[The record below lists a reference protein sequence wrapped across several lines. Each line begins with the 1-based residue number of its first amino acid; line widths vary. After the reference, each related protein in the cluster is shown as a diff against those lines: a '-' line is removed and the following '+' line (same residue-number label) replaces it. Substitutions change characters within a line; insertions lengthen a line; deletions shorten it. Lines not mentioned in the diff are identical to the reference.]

1 MQQSLIMAGMLAATL
16 ALTACNADRTPADQ
30 PSAAGSSA
38 SASAIDNVVDRA
50 MDHAGA
56 EMRTRNISISG
67 HKGASGLARAQ
78 ITPQG
83 DLLIEGK
90 AVTITADQRALLLDY
105 RARVE
110 DIATQGM
117 AIGKEGAALGM
128 HAAAEAL
135 KGAFSGQSEAQIQ
148 QHVEAQTA
156 GIKQSALALCER
168 LPGLLAAQQKLAA
181 ALPAFAPY
189 ATMTEND
196 ITNCRNGARDDS
208 HS

>member
-16 ALTACNADRTPADQ
+16 ALTACNADRAPADQ
-30 PSAAGSSA
+30 PSAASSSA

-56 EMRTRNISISG
+56 EMRKRNISISG
-67 HKGASGLARAQ
+67 HNGASGVARAQ

-90 AVTITADQRALLLDY
+90 AVPITADQRTMLLDY

-128 HAAAEAL
+128 
-135 KGAFSGQSEAQIQ
+135 
-148 QHVEAQTA
+148 
-156 GIKQSALALCER
+156 
-168 LPGLLAAQQKLAA
+168 
-181 ALPAFAPY
+181 
-189 ATMTEND
+189 
-196 ITNCRNGARDDS
+196 
-208 HS
+208 